1 MALAALQIATLLW
14 VLANPQSSPQNSSAA
29 ITADELRAHVKFLA
43 SDELEG
49 RASGT
54 EGNRKAAAYIAEQF
68 KEYGLSPA
76 GDDDEYF
83 QHFEFVSDVRLGDDN
98 ALAFETEGAPL
109 ELPELK
115 VDEDFRPLAFTSNG
129 AVSGPVAFAG
139 YGISAPDKGYDDYE
153 NLSVEGKILIVLRYT
168 PEGSSPRGELYRH
181 SSFREKARV
190 ARDKG
195 AKGLIIVSG
204 PADDAEDVLVKL
216 RHDRA
221 IASSGLAMISLKRVI
236 AESLFVRYSKD
247 LQVIQDSIRS
257 SKKPI
262 TFDLPGVVASMQTDV
277 VQVKSETANIAG
289 YLEGHDPDLKSEV
302 VILGAHMDHLGYGG
316 PGSGSLQ
323 PDLHEIHNGADDN
336 ASGTAGLLELAQAFA
351 SEKDDLKRTMLF
363 ISFSGEELGT
373 LGSTY
378 YVNHP
383 FFPLDRSVAMINMD
397 MIGRLDNNKLTIGG
411 SGTSTLWQRLLP
423 MYNQDS
429 TFTLSLDPSG
439 IGPSDHSQFYSKDIP
454 VLFFFTGEHSDY
466 HKPSDDWDRLNYTGE
481 ARIVQYVYKIAEDI
495 ESENSRPVFAR
506 VDTPPPMG
514 GHGDSRGFTV
524 TLGIIPDYGQ
534 SSEGMKISTIR
545 PNGPAEKAGLKA
557 GDIIIEMAGKK
568 VMNIYDYMGILGELK
583 VGDNVDVQVIREGK
597 RIKLRAIMQNR
608 R

>member
-1 MALAALQIATLLW
+1 MALGALQIATLLW